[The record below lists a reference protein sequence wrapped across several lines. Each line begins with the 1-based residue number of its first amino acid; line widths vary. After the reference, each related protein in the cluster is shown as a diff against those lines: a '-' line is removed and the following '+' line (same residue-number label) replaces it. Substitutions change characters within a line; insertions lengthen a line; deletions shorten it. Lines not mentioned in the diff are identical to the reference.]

1 MYISESLPPRRK
13 MSSHSLPG
21 GGAASITSPA
31 DIPTA
36 PGGASLTRHHWDG
49 TLGLAGFLAVLPLGL
64 DGFLQ
69 LLDLLPD
76 PVQDPLRP
84 GHVTRDVNELV
95 WREARILPEFY
106 LQDSDVGGEDCVH
119 RLLDVGVLFLH
130 TLGVLAH
137 HGIVG

>member
-1 MYISESLPPRRK
+1 MYICESLPPRRK

-21 GGAASITSPA
+21 GGDTSITSPV
-31 DIPTA
+31 DSSTA

-49 TLGLAGFLAVLPLGL
+49 TPGLAGFLAVLPLGL

-84 GHVTRDVNELV
+84 GHVTSDVNALV
-95 WREARILPEFY
+95 WREAQIRPEFY
-106 LQDSDVGGEDCVH
+106 LQDSDVGGKDCVH

-130 TLGVLAH
+130 TLSVLAH
-137 HGIVG
+137 HAVVG